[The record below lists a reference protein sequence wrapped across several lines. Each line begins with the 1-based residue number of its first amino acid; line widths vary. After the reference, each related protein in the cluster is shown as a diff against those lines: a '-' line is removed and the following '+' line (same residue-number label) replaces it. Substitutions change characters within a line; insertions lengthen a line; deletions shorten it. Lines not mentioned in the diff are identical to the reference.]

1 MTPVLTTLL
10 GALASAPTGGT
21 AARKIS
27 LFEAFFIQRDA
38 GTGSIELLGT
48 LIIWLLLVLSMVSLG
63 LIGVIAVETQ
73 RERIVPADAWARL
86 RAALARGDIEG
97 AIAQCS
103 SESSFLESVL
113 RSALMEAQHGTTT
126 MLHVLE
132 HRSDEL
138 TINRFRR
145 MEPLH
150 VIGNVSPM
158 IGLFGTVYGMIL
170 AFSTIVAAG
179 GTPDPVELAA
189 GIGTALTT
197 TFWGLV
203 VAIPSLAA
211 YALLRN
217 RVDALTTEATRVAEQ
232 LVSACGTPE
241 AADNTPSPTPSV
253 TAADKSAGTESA

>member
-1 MTPVLTTLL
+1 MISATVFFFDTLATVP
-10 GALASAPTGGT
+10 GAGT
-21 AARKIS
+21 AAHKVS

-38 GTGSIELLGT
+38 STGNIEVLGS
-48 LIIWLLLVLSMVSLG
+48 LIIWLLLALSMVSLG

-86 RAALARGDIEG
+86 RAALARGDVDG

-103 SESSFLESVL
+103 TESSFLESVL
-113 RSALMEAQHGTTT
+113 RSALMEARHGTTT

-145 MEPLH
+145 MEPLN

-170 AFSTIVAAG
+170 AFSTIVSAG

-232 LVSACGTPE
+232 LVGVCGEQETVEHTSTTPTDGKLN
-241 AADNTPSPTPSV
+241 AASSDTV
-253 TAADKSAGTESA
+253 DA

>member
-1 MTPVLTTLL
+1 MTMTSVALL
-10 GALASAPTGGT
+10 AAATGGGD
-21 AARKIS
+21 RKVS

-38 GTGSIELLGT
+38 SSGSIELLGT
-48 LIIWLLLVLSMVSLG
+48 LIIWLLLVLSVASLG
-63 LIGVIAVETQ
+63 LIGVLAIDTQ
-73 RERIVPADAWARL
+73 RERIMPADAWARL
-86 RAALARGDIEG
+86 RAAISRGDMAG
-97 AIAQCS
+97 AASQCAT
-103 SESSFLESVL
+103 ESSFLEAIL
-113 RSALMEAQHGTTT
+113 RPAFAEAHHGTTT

-132 HRSDEL
+132 HRSEEL
-138 TINRFRR
+138 TINWFRK

-211 YALLRN
+211 YGLLRN

-232 LVSACGTPE
+232 LVASTGSGASASGNAAATTP
-241 AADNTPSPTPSV
+241 A
-253 TAADKSAGTESA
+253 TEGA

>member
-1 MTPVLTTLL
+1 MTSIICNMVTGMVAT
-10 GALASAPTGGT
+10 APAGP
-21 AARKIS
+21 RKVS
-27 LFEAFFIQRDA
+27 LFEAFFIQRDLS
-38 GTGSIELLGT
+38 TGSIEVLGS
-48 LIIWLLLVLSMVSLG
+48 LIIWLLLVLSVASLG
-63 LIGVIAVETQ
+63 LIGVLALNTQ

-86 RAALARGDIEG
+86 RAAISRGDLDG
-97 AIAQCS
+97 AGAQCAT
-103 SESSFLESVL
+103 ESSFLESIL
-113 RSALMEAQHGTTT
+113 HAALAASPQDTSA

-132 HRSDEL
+132 QRSEEL
-138 TINRFRR
+138 TINWFRK

-232 LVSACGTPE
+232 LVAACCE
-241 AADNTPSPTPSV
+241 HAAPQEQPDTKPLGAPV
-253 TAADKSAGTESA
+253 AEGA

>member
-1 MTPVLTTLL
+1 MTSMGFTMAMDVI
-10 GALASAPTGGT
+10 AT
-21 AARKIS
+21 AAGAGPREVS

-38 GTGSIELLGT
+38 STGSIEVLGT
-48 LIIWLLLVLSMVSLG
+48 LIIWLLLVLSVASLG
-63 LIGVIAVETQ
+63 LIGVLAVDTQ

-86 RAALARGDIEG
+86 RAAISRGDIDG
-97 AIAQCS
+97 ATAQCAN
-103 SESSFLESVL
+103 ESSFLEAIL
-113 RSALMEAQHGTTT
+113 HAALAGAPHDTST

-132 HRSDEL
+132 QRSEEL
-138 TINRFRR
+138 TVNWFRK

-170 AFSTIVAAG
+170 AFSTIVASG

-232 LVSACGTPE
+232 LVAACGE
-241 AADNTPSPTPSV
+241 AAGD
-253 TAADKSAGTESA
+253 ESARQPALEAVASSNKAE